1 MTTITIEKL
10 DEVHIR
16 ILSDPS
22 TEQELVDYFKF
33 RMDGYQFSPKFKA
46 KLWDG
51 FVRLYDVNRKTLY
64 LGLYNYVLTFAKKN
78 DIEVVIKG
86 DFIGANEITEDVVFE
101 YITSLNLQGAGN
113 KPIVIRDYQVSAV
126 REALA
131 NERNVLLSPT
141 GSGKS
146 LIIYSLSRWWRETD
160 KKVLILVP
168 TTSLVEQ
175 LYSDFED
182 YSGSND
188 WSVEVNCQKLYS
200 GFSKVFSKNILFSTW
215 QSVHRQPKSWFDQ
228 FDVIIGDEAHTFKS
242 NALVAIMAKM
252 TDVQY
257 RIGTTGTIDNKK
269 VHKLVLEGIFGPVY
283 KVTSTKKLMDQG
295 TLAELKI
302 TCLILKYDDEIR
314 KANKG
319 LEYKD
324 EIEFIVSNKA
334 RNRFVSNLA
343 IQTKGNTL
351 LLFQYV
357 ERHGKILYELLKTKL
372 EGSGRNVY
380 FIHGKVEVDVR
391 EQIRKLME
399 TEEDAIVVASF
410 GTMSTGTNVPSIENI
425 IFASPSKSKIRNLQ
439 SIGRGLRMKEGKT
452 TCKLYDVVDNLS
464 WKSSKNHTLNHFGER
479 LKIYAEEEFEF
490 KLVEL
495 KI

>member
-86 DFIGANEITEDVVFE
+86 DFIGVNEITEDEVFE

-200 GFSKVFSKNILFSTW
+200 GFSKTFSKNILFSTW

-372 EGSGRNVY
+372 EGSERNVY
-380 FIHGKVEVDVR
+380 FIHGKVDVDVR

>member
-1 MTTITIEKL
+1 M
-10 DEVHIR
+10 
-16 ILSDPS
+16 
-22 TEQELVDYFKF
+22 
-33 RMDGYQFSPKFKA
+33 
-46 KLWDG
+46 
-51 FVRLYDVNRKTLY
+51 
-64 LGLYNYVLTFAKKN
+64 
-78 DIEVVIKG
+78 
-86 DFIGANEITEDVVFE
+86 
-101 YITSLNLQGAGN
+101 
-113 KPIVIRDYQVSAV
+113 
-126 REALA
+126 
-131 NERNVLLSPT
+131 
-141 GSGKS
+141 
-146 LIIYSLSRWWRETD
+146 
-160 KKVLILVP
+160 
-168 TTSLVEQ
+168 
-175 LYSDFED
+175 YSDFED

-188 WSVEVNCQKLYS
+188 WSVETNCQKLYS
-200 GFSKVFSKNILFSTW
+200 GFSKTFSKNILFSTW

-302 TCLILKYDDEIR
+302 TCLILKYDDETR

-319 LEYKD
+319 LDYKD
-324 EIEFIVSNKA
+324 EIEFIVSNES

-357 ERHGKILYELLKTKL
+357 ERHGKILYELLKAKL
-372 EGSGRNVY
+372 EDSGRNVY
-380 FIHGKVEVDVR
+380 FIHGKVDVDVR

-452 TCKLYDVVDNLS
+452 ICNLYDVVDNLS
-464 WKSSKNHTLNHFGER
+464 WKASKNHTLNHFGER
-479 LKIYAEEEFEF
+479 LKIYAEEEFAF
-490 KLVEL
+490 KLVEI